1 MKKLSTV
8 FGVLALVLS
17 HLMCV
22 NIAYDYRG
30 MLCCIEHSLCSAPA
44 YVVFYL
50 LIPYGVGIAVCA
62 TISAVLYRKSRG
74 GGKR

>member
-1 MKKLSTV
+1 MKKLSIV

-30 MLCCIEHSLCSAPA
+30 MLCCIAHTGCSAPA

-50 LIPYGVGIAVCA
+50 LIPYGVGVAVCA
-62 TISAVLYRKSRG
+62 TLAGVFWRKSRG
-74 GGKR
+74 